1 MNHDK
6 KRRIL
11 KSSGLVSGPSVDE
24 AAAALPRLDGNGS
37 TEGKPFMVPLSLICE
52 SPYQTSPIN
61 DEKVADLMENLGKNP
76 ISSPVVLRR
85 GHQGRLEIIAGR
97 HRVEAYKR
105 LGRDEI
111 ESTLRDLDDDA
122 AEKLVFYDNLFA
134 PSMTDFQKYLGFS
147 QRKTRLGLTQEQLA
161 EESGVS
167 RTVISKLLSFDGL
180 PDPVFNALKENPQV
194 IGANAAVDF
203 VNLAKKQP
211 DLAIQAIYAIALGDM
226 TQKAALAWLKAG
238 GVTKPESVKQT
249 PTRTLIKS
257 GTHKYAELVQREN
270 RLVISLN
277 AVDKDLYLELQEWL
291 KSRAK
296 QHFQTTNPQ
305 EGESEA

>member
-6 KRRIL
+6 QRRIL
-11 KSSGLVSGPSVDE
+11 KSSGLVSAASVDE

-37 TEGKPFMVPLSLICE
+37 TEGKPFLVPLSLICE
-52 SPYQTSPIN
+52 SPYQTSHIN

-147 QRKTRLGLTQEQLA
+147 QRKTRLELTQEQLA

-180 PDPVFNALKENPQV
+180 PEPVFKALKENPQT
-194 IGANAAVDF
+194 IGANAAVEF

-238 GVTKPESVKQT
+238 GITKPEPVKQT
-249 PTRTLIKS
+249 PTRALIKS

-277 AVDKDLYLELQEWL
+277 AVDSDLYLELQEWL

-296 QHFQTTNPQ
+296 QYFQTTPQ
-305 EGESEA
+305 EGEREA

>member
-1 MNHDK
+1 MNYDSQ
-6 KRRIL
+6 RRIL
-11 KSSGLVSGPSVDE
+11 KSSGLVSAPSADE
-24 AAAALPRLDGNGS
+24 AAAALPRLDGNGGI
-37 TEGKPFMVPLSLICE
+37 EGKPFMVPISLICE

-61 DEKVADLMENLGKNP
+61 DEKVADLMENLEKNP
-76 ISSPVVLRR
+76 ISSPIVLRR
-85 GHQGRLEIIAGR
+85 GHQGRLEIVAGR

-105 LGRDEI
+105 LGRQEI
-111 ESTLRDLDDDA
+111 ESTLRDLNDDD

-147 QRKTRLGLTQEQLA
+147 QRKTRLGLTQEQLS

-180 PDPVFNALKENPQV
+180 PERVFNALKENPQT
-194 IGANAAVDF
+194 IGANAAADF
-203 VNLAKKQP
+203 VNLAKNQP
-211 DLAIQAIYAIALGDM
+211 DLAIEAIYSIALGNM
-226 TQKAALAWLKAG
+226 TQKAALTWLKAG
-238 GVTKPESVKQT
+238 GNKKPEDLKTT
-249 PTRTLIKS
+249 PTKTLIKS
-257 GTHKYAELVQREN
+257 GKHKYAELVQREN

-277 AVDKDLYLELQEWL
+277 AADKDLYSELQEWL

-296 QHFQTTNPQ
+296 QHFQTTNHQ